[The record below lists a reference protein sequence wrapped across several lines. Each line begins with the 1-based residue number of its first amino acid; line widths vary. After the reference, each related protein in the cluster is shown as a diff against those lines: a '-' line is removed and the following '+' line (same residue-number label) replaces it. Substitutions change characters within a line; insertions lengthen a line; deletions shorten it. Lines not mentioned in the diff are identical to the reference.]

1 MLQLTSTEMD
11 RRHRL
16 EILRR
21 SLAML
26 QPGSSANLT
35 REQAISLVED
45 FQRALLVLD
54 QLRGELRQLADEK
67 RRP

>member
-1 MLQLTSTEMD
+1 MD

-16 EILRR
+16 ESLRR

-26 QPGSSANLT
+26 QPGSSADLT
-35 REQAISLVED
+35 REQAILLVED
-45 FQRALLVLD
+45 FQRALVVLD
-54 QLRGELRQLADEK
+54 QLRAELRRLAEEK